1 MPQFSL
7 KDLNGFFTPSTIGR
21 GWDYQRRGHV
31 RITRALDQGGVIEGE
46 VRGSLTQ
53 PYRTVVTV
61 RRQNNGRITLSGDCT
76 CPVGYGCKH
85 AAALLLETLEHMRL
99 PPSAAGA
106 KPRAD
111 TLSPDVEKWLLTLER
126 TERDGDGAHPADTRQ
141 RAIYLLD
148 TRPDFRGTPSAI
160 MIPVSAR
167 LLVSGEFSD
176 KFSAIKPDIV
186 LKASQI
192 PKYLLPADLTLLR
205 RLDSLRRSVV
215 GEGLVLSGEEGD
227 DSLRRALATG
237 RCRWRAIDGVCLTL
251 GEERQGRLRWQLG
264 TDGRRV
270 PVPEAM
276 DGAVALRMDPPWYV
290 DPGAAVCGPLDL
302 GLPAAMVSALLAAPP
317 LGSAEIAQ
325 VRTRLSGRVAADA
338 LPPEIAPPRRI
349 KTAPTPYL
357 KLLQIPVAM
366 ADYWRRS
373 RDSVQTVNLP
383 IARLS
388 FLYDGIEIAVEDSRK
403 IVPLVDGETL
413 TEVERR
419 PEAERDARHL
429 LRDEGFRTVEEIAV
443 YWQVQNAQRGDLC
456 FFDQGPTELDQES
469 WLDFLID
476 RVPQLTEMGWRISV
490 DPDFPFQLARPDDD
504 GIEASVTEGSGIDW
518 FDLHLGVMVEGQR
531 VDILSPLIKLLRR
544 LSPEELADLLD
555 EPEDEEEFGVNLH
568 IKLDDGRILPLDWQR
583 LRPIVGT
590 LAGLFA
596 HDTGDDAGFSSADAP
611 FFADFADRAESLGI
625 AWRGGEQL
633 RDMGRK
639 LRDANGLPAVA
650 LPALFHGTLRPYQE
664 KGLAWMQLLREV
676 GLGGILADDMGLGKT
691 VQLLAHL
698 AVEKASGRADLP
710 SLIVAPTSVLPNWQ
724 AEAARFAPDLS
735 LMVLHGAD
743 RKEAFDRIGSSD
755 LVLTTYPLLARDI
768 DSLVG
773 VAWHLVAIDEAQA
786 VKNPTTAAAMALRR
800 LDCRHRL
807 ALTGTPL
814 ENHLGELWALFD
826 FVSPGFL
833 GSAREFTK
841 AWRTPIEKKGDVARQ
856 EALARRVHPFMLRR
870 SKALV
875 AADLPPKTEII
886 EHIEMPQAQRDIYEA
901 IRLAMQKK
909 VREAIAAKGLKRSHI
924 EFLDALLKLRQACC
938 DPRLVKTAGR
948 SAKSASAK
956 LDRLMEMV
964 PEMIGEGRRILL
976 FSQFTSMLALIE
988 ERLREAA
995 IPYLLLTGDSEDRAT
1010 PVKRFQSGE
1019 APLFLISLKAGG
1031 SGLNL
1036 TAADTV
1042 IHYDPWWNPAVEAQ
1056 ATDRAHRIGQ
1066 DKPVF
1071 VYKLVCENSIEVKMA
1086 DLKARKQALADGLF
1100 GGAAA
1105 ATPDFGEDDIE
1116 FLLGS

>member
-31 RITRALDQGGVIEGE
+31 RITRALDERGVIEGE
-46 VRGSLTQ
+46 VKGGQTQ
-53 PYRTVVTV
+53 PYQTVVTV
-61 RRQNNGRITLSGDCT
+61 RRNSNGRISLSGDCS

-85 AAALLLETLEHMRL
+85 AAALLLETLENTRL
-99 PPSAAGA
+99 PPSARGA

-148 TRPDFRGTPSAI
+148 TRQDFRGTPSAI
-160 MIPVSAR
+160 LTPVSAR
-167 LLVSGEFSD
+167 LLVSGELSD
-176 KFSAIKPDIV
+176 KFSAIQPDIV

-205 RLDSLRRSVV
+205 RLDNLRRTVV
-215 GEGLVLSGEEGD
+215 GEGLVLSGEDGG

-237 RCRWRAIDGVCLTL
+237 RCRWRIIDGVCLTL
-251 GEERQGRLRWQLG
+251 GEEREGRLHWQLG
-264 TDGRRV
+264 GDGRRV

-290 DPGAAVCGPLDL
+290 DPEAAVCGPLDL
-302 GLPAAMVSALLAAPP
+302 GLPAATVSALLAAPP
-317 LGSAEIAQ
+317 LATAEVTQ
-325 VRTRLSGRVAADA
+325 VRARLSGRVAEDL
-338 LPPEIAPPRRI
+338 LPPETAPPRRI
-349 KTAPTPYL
+349 EAAPTPYL
-357 KLLQIPVAM
+357 KLIQVSVAM
-366 ADYWRRS
+366 ADYWRRTRGS
-373 RDSVQTVNLP
+373 LQQFDLP
-383 IARLS
+383 VARLS
-388 FLYDGIEIAVEDSRK
+388 FLYDGIEIAAGDTRK
-403 IVPLVDGETL
+403 IVPFVDGESL

-419 PEAERDARHL
+419 PEAEMAARHL
-429 LRDEGFRTVEEIAV
+429 LLGEGFRSVQDMAG
-443 YWQVQNAQRGDLC
+443 YWQVPASQRGDVG
-456 FFDQGPTELDQES
+456 FFDQGPTDLDQES
-469 WLDFLID
+469 WLDFLIG
-476 RVPQLTEMGWRISV
+476 RVPDLTEMGWRITI
-490 DPDFPFQLARPDDD
+490 DPDFPVQLVRPDDD
-504 GIEASVTEGSGIDW
+504 GIEAEVREGSGIDW
-518 FDLHLGVMVEGQR
+518 FDLHLGVMVEGKR
-531 VDILSPLIKLLRR
+531 VDILPPLVKLLRR
-544 LSPEELADLLD
+544 LSPEELAHLLD

-568 IKLDDGRILPLDWQR
+568 IKLDDGRILPIDWQR
-583 LRPIVGT
+583 IRPIVGT

-596 HDTGDDAGFSSADAP
+596 HDKGDDPGFSSADAP
-611 FFADFADRAESLGI
+611 FLADLADRAESLGI
-625 AWRGGEQL
+625 AWRGGERL
-633 RDMGRK
+633 REMGRK
-639 LRDANGLPAVA
+639 LRDANGLPVVA
-650 LPALFHGTLRPYQE
+650 LPALFRGTLRPYQE

-698 AVEKASGRADLP
+698 VVEKVAGRADRP

-735 LMVLHGAD
+735 LLVLHGAD

-768 DSLVG
+768 DNLVG
-773 VAWHLVAIDEAQA
+773 VPWHLVAIDEAQA
-786 VKNPTTAAAMALRR
+786 VKNPVTAAATALRR

-833 GSAREFTK
+833 GGARDFAK
-841 AWRTPIEKKGDVARQ
+841 AWRTPIEKKGDGSRQ
-856 EALARRVHPFMLRR
+856 EALARRVHPFLLRR

-875 AADLPPKTEII
+875 AAELPPKTEII
-886 EHIEMPQAQRDIYEA
+886 EHIEMSQVQRDTYEA

-948 SAKSASAK
+948 SAKTASAK

-995 IPYLLLTGDSEDRAT
+995 IPYLLLTGDTEDRAT
-1010 PVKRFQSGE
+1010 PVKQFQSGK

-1100 GGAAA
+1100 GA
-1105 ATPDFGEDDIE
+1105 ATTRPDFGEDDIE